1 MGTDI
6 ANFYSPTSSNL
17 TLDRKVPLL
26 SIRSVGLHGRSR
38 ERRQIDRAVRGGAS
52 IIQTRLSL
60 IVHEDWSDSWIIDV
74 QRTRT
79 ANPS

>member
-38 ERRQIDRAVRGGAS
+38 ERRQIDRAIRGRSS
-52 IIQTRLSL
+52 IIQTRLSR
-60 IVHEDWSDSWIIDV
+60 IVYENWSDKRIVNV
-74 QRTRT
+74 QRTRA
-79 ANPS
+79 ANTS